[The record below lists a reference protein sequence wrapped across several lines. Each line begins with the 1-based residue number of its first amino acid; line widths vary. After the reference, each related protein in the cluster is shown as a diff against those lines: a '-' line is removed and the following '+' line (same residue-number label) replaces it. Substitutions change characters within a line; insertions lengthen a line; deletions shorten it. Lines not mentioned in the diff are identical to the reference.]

1 MWHLFEP
8 QFCKVPCLNTQ
19 KLSHSIPLLAVHQ
32 LSCER
37 DERILFSH
45 LDFEIHSGEILQLE
59 GPNGVGKT
67 SLMRLLAGLLPHS
80 VGEVYWQGKPIQDE
94 REEFLQSMLFIGH
107 LSGIKADLTPLENL
121 SWFAALEGLNDELL
135 LEQALQQ
142 VGLQGYEDH
151 PCQQLS
157 AGQKRRVALARLLF
171 TQRPLWLL
179 DEPFTALDKD
189 GVAAMESLLLSHVNQ
204 GGAVIL
210 TSHHALESLPGLR
223 KVRLGVRYE

>member
-1 MWHLFEP
+1 VWHLFEP
-8 QFCKVPCLNTQ
+8 QFCKVPRLNIQQPT
-19 KLSHSIPLLAVHQ
+19 SSVPLLAVHQ

-37 DERILFSH
+37 DERVLFSH
-45 LDFEIHSGEILQLE
+45 LNFEVHPGEILQLE

-67 SLMRLLAGLLPHS
+67 SLMRLLAGLLPHAE
-80 VGEVYWQGKPIQDE
+80 GEVLWQGKPIQDQQ
-94 REEFLQSMLFIGH
+94 EEFLQSMLFIGH
-107 LSGIKADLTPLENL
+107 LAGIKADLTPLENL
-121 SWFAALEGLNDELL
+121 SWYAALEGLQDEVL
-135 LEQALQQ
+135 LEQALRQ

-151 PCQQLS
+151 PCQHLS

-189 GVAAMESLLLSHVNQ
+189 GVIAMESLLVSHANQ

-210 TSHHALESLPGLR
+210 TSHHALETLPGLR
-223 KVRLGVRYE
+223 RVHLGAHL